1 MISSLA
7 VVLCTVFVIL
17 ALWHVYMA
25 FVKSSGES
33 GAVPSVDGKPLFV
46 PSRKSTLAVAFVLF
60 LFALLIAATAGMLSL
75 GAPRNLLA
83 WASYALAL
91 GLLARAIGDFKYVG
105 FFKKVRE
112 SRFAW
117 MDTLVYSPLCL
128 MLSVGVAVVA
138 FHSAA

>member
-7 VVLCTVFVIL
+7 VVLCTVFVML

-25 FVKSSGES
+25 FAKSSGES
-33 GAVPSVDGKPLFV
+33 SAVPTVDGKPLFV
-46 PSRKSTLAVAFVLF
+46 PSKKSTLAVAFVLF
-60 LFALLIAATAGMLSL
+60 LFALLIAATAGMVSL
-75 GAPRNLLA
+75 GVPKNLLT
-83 WASYALAL
+83 WACYALAL

-128 MLSVGVAVVA
+128 LLSAGVAAVA
-138 FHSAA
+138 YHRAA